1 MKFESLDI
9 IDPILRALKTKGY
22 VKPSPIQE
30 KTIPLLLEDRDVIGI
45 AQTGTGK
52 TAAFVVPVLQ
62 KLHERSNGP
71 RGKNPRAL
79 ILAPTR
85 ELAAQISESFDEY
98 GKFLNLKHLAV
109 YGGVGIIP
117 QVRALQH
124 GVDILIATPGRLM
137 DLMNQRKITLR
148 DVEFFVLDEA
158 DRMLD
163 MGFVHDVKKIA
174 SSLSV
179 ERQNL
184 FFSATMNKAVSDLS
198 MNFLRNPVRIDI
210 TPESTPVDKIEQC
223 VFFVDQY
230 DKNELLLDLI
240 KQQNMTKVLVFV
252 GMKYKADR
260 VVDMLG
266 KAGISAEAIHGNK
279 SQYQRTRALNNFK
292 SGRARVLVATDIAAR
307 GIDIK
312 DIGHVINF
320 DLPNEPE
327 NYVHRIGRTARAGK
341 DGTAYS
347 FCAACDR
354 NFLHQIERITK
365 QRIEHADHKYHSLSA
380 KNAVGAAAKPAP
392 RRGFG
397 GGGRGRSSGGRG
409 NSRGGR
415 DNRSR
420 GNSGR
425 SRDSGRSRTG
435 GSNRGRGNA
444 SGGSR
449 DGGRGRSSEGRSRG
463 NSGGHGRSA
472 RGDSPR
478 GRSSGNGARGGRGRS
493 FSGNSAGRNRSR
505 R

>member
-307 GIDIK
+307 GIDVSNIS
-312 DIGHVINF
+312 HVVNY

-327 NYVHRIGRTARAGK
+327 NYVHRIGRTARAGES
-341 DGTAYS
+341 GTAYS
-347 FCAACDR
+347 FCSAEER
-354 NFLHQIERITK
+354 NYLNQIERVIK
-365 QRIEHADHKYHSLSA
+365 RKVEHAGHKWHS
-380 KNAVGAAAKPAP
+380 VAAKTAEGVEAKPRP
-392 RRGFG
+392 RRQGI
-397 GGGRGRSSGGRG
+397 GRGR
-409 NSRGGR
+409 GR
-415 DNRSR
+415 DRRKS
-420 GNSGR
+420 
-425 SRDSGRSRTG
+425 
-435 GSNRGRGNA
+435 
-444 SGGSR
+444 
-449 DGGRGRSSEGRSRG
+449 
-463 NSGGHGRSA
+463 
-472 RGDSPR
+472 
-478 GRSSGNGARGGRGRS
+478 GARGR
-493 FSGNSAGRNRSR
+493 RNESRSR
-505 R
+505 RGGKVSGSRRVAMGRTRSRR